1 LKQKTTKIFL
11 ALCVV
16 MLFGCTYN
24 IQITQRDVA
33 TWANNIYSAQYDDYL
48 TWFDKQPDESYVLK
62 PNVPEKQIDILV
74 AKKAIFTELEPLLV
88 IYSLYVETGVAPAGT
103 IIVDVEA
110 RLVKLVNDLITK
122 GAK

>member
-1 LKQKTTKIFL
+1 
-11 ALCVV
+11 